1 MLFSLLIQTRSR
13 ILFDVFCL
21 LFQTFVSDFWFDFWT
36 HHCTVTY
43 AYYENFELVWMRIYS
58 AFLCVRRTKK
68 TRMKRILMIS
78 SLRKTCP
85 NLAALWNLT
94 NLLLITLTAC
104 FFTGSEVIER
114 INFFLLKN
122 KLRKPCPHT
131 YVLVPRLITDQKV
144 FKNFLQ

>member
-68 TRMKRILMIS
+68 NQDEKNSDDFLTKKNMSESGSLMKPDES
-78 SLRKTCP
+78 STYHFNRLFLHRV
-85 NLAALWNLT
+85 WSDWT
-94 NLLLITLTAC
+94 NQ
-104 FFTGSEVIER
+104 
-114 INFFLLKN
+114 FFLLKS